1 VDGLAWPNTT
11 TVNVLVFVC
20 HIIAQGWKLPKN
32 LKQCF
37 FPAHDAAVT
46 FMQVFTS
53 VFSVTAFY

>member
-1 VDGLAWPNTT
+1 
-11 TVNVLVFVC
+11 VNVLVFVC